1 MLGARRA
8 AARLVSSAGSK
19 LLLLANTR
27 AQWRERL
34 PRRASQP
41 RLLLPRLPESTARTY
56 IRAGARHAWPATCR
70 TSLVYRSAC
79 TMDGCMGTHE
89 LVLSLGSVDRP
100 ATVDFSARHRRPFH
114 HVLLDRAP
122 RLAPFLGLFSWE
134 KILDFATIIF
144 LFLFYKYYL
153 IIN

>member
-1 MLGARRA
+1 MHGNARARA
-8 AARLVSSAGSK
+8 LAGIG
-19 LLLLANTR
+19 R
-27 AQWRERL
+27 
-34 PRRASQP
+34 
-41 RLLLPRLPESTARTY
+41 ST
-56 IRAGARHAWPATCR
+56 
-70 TSLVYRSAC
+70 
-79 TMDGCMGTHE
+79 
-89 LVLSLGSVDRP
+89 VDRGLFR
-100 ATVDFSARHRRPFH
+100 AHRRPFH